1 MDDVADIG
9 EGEVD
14 DDFTG
19 ADAAS
24 DQPDFGASTSATFSS
39 SVRGRM
45 YCPPE
50 MTTID
55 PELWRQEADRVAPLL
70 KKYEVSAKTGA
81 SATWQAH
88 LDMLLKHVDE
98 VIVGK
103 AESSSVKGQQ
113 IKMTA
118 SIIGESI
125 RQLQVQL
132 QESLQKMVHSE
143 KMLSSRASFT
153 GFSLEYRGYQQVQ
166 YLHIWP
172 YFFLILILRLFAG
185 VGKAARA
192 YFGSASASLGAQ

>member
-1 MDDVADIG
+1 MDDMADI
-9 EGEVD
+9 GEVD

-19 ADAAS
+19 ADTAS
-24 DQPDFGASTSATFSS
+24 DQQDFGASTSATFSN

-70 KKYEVSAKTGA
+70 KKHEVSAKTGV

-98 VIVGK
+98 VIAGK
-103 AESSSVKGQQ
+103 AESSPVNRGQQ
-113 IKMTA
+113 TKMTA
-118 SIIGESI
+118 TVIGESI

-132 QESLQKMVHSE
+132 QESLQKMAHSE

-153 GFSLEYRGYQQVQ
+153 GFSLEYQGYQQVRSFKFIT
-166 YLHIWP
+166 LSS
-172 YFFLILILRLFAG
+172 LI
-185 VGKAARA
+185 
-192 YFGSASASLGAQ
+192 